1 MTICNM
7 SIEMGA
13 RGGLIAPDE
22 TTFSYLRKIPSIPG
36 IKDLESSINE
46 WKNLKSDRMQF

>member
-13 RGGLIAPDE
+13 RGGMIAPDE
-22 TTFSYLRKIPSIPG
+22 TL
-36 IKDLESSINE
+36 SSISADASSPRKAPNGTPP
-46 WKNLKSDRMQF
+46 WSVGAR